1 MLEIEEISRVADKL
15 MEVHGVAPEKKA
27 EGVSRL
33 IYENVDELNNR
44 ISNNDKLEKAK
55 EIIDDLEADL
65 VAYSEHKM
73 RMGHKLNQNGMS
85 QMFNGGESEVRS
97 LVGSNIHEK
106 GGGRIQQGGMS
117 MLMF

>member
-1 MLEIEEISRVADKL
+1 MQATMLEIEETSGVADKL
-15 MEVHGVAPEKKA
+15 LEVHGVAPRKKA

-65 VAYSEHKM
+65 VVYSEHKT
-73 RMGHKLNQNGMS
+73 RMGTS
-85 QMFNGGESEVRS
+85 
-97 LVGSNIHEK
+97 
-106 GGGRIQQGGMS
+106 
-117 MLMF
+117 